1 MSAPAQPPAAAAA
14 TDAHAHAA
22 PSPLSPSSTLLS
34 APRWSVWLA
43 SGAAAGLSVDLVLFP
58 LDTIKT
64 RMQSKQGLRASG
76 GFAKLFAG
84 VASAAAGSGQR
95 GERENKSTNADATSM
110 ELVRPPLGSRSQSC
124 LLFAARS

>member
-1 MSAPAQPPAAAAA
+1 MSAPAPPRAAAAN
-14 TDAHAHAA
+14 AHAHAS
-22 PSPLSPSSTLLS
+22 PSPLSPSSSLLI

-95 GERENKSTNADATSM
+95 REQRAKIICGREARNA
-110 ELVRPPLGSRSQSC
+110 GC
-124 LLFAARS
+124 